1 MLAAMVA
8 FAWMVDGGPAAG
20 AAELA
25 LKAMEGRTLL
35 EADNGLFWMAAM
47 LTLVLADRPEAQS
60 LWEDTLAEA
69 HRNGSLFSRLSV
81 SLWDGCFKLLQG
93 ELAEAEENLTSNLA
107 MADLYGL
114 NVPQAVSYSHGFL
127 GAVRLEAGD
136 VEGAR
141 RAMEDVV
148 IAEGDRADGT
158 NFARRTL
165 IGIHLATGNGEAALA
180 ATEDLKRHSARAKNP
195 RWVPWRSLRAQAL
208 AMLGRREEAIALAE
222 EEVELARRWGAPS
235 GLGHSL
241 RVLGQLRGPEGMPEL
256 EEAARLLEPSNQRVE
271 RARAF
276 AALGAELRRA
286 RRPTDARDPLR
297 RALEL
302 AEQSG
307 AHALAE
313 NVRSELYATGARPR
327 TTALD
332 GVESL
337 TERELRVAKLAA
349 DGQTNRDI
357 AQILYV
363 TPKTVEVHLSN
374 SYRKL
379 GISSRRELP
388 AVLTS

>member
-1 MLAAMVA
+1 
-8 FAWMVDGGPAAG
+8 
-20 AAELA
+20 
-25 LKAMEGRTLL
+25 
-35 EADNGLFWMAAM
+35 
-47 LTLVLADRPEAQS
+47 
-60 LWEDTLAEA
+60 
-69 HRNGSLFSRLSV
+69 V
-81 SLWDGCFKLLQG
+81 SLWDGCFKLVQG
-93 ELAEAEENLTSNLA
+93 ELAVAEESLMSNQS
-107 MADLYGL
+107 MIHLYGL
-114 NVPQAVSYSHGFL
+114 NVPQATSYSNGFL
-127 GAVRLEAGD
+127 GGVRLEAGD

-141 RAMEDVV
+141 RAMEGVV
-148 IAEGDRADGT
+148 IAEGDTSDGT

-165 IGIHLATGNGEAALA
+165 LGIQLAEGNGEAALEA
-180 ATEDLKRHSARAKNP
+180 AEDLERHSARTKNP
-195 RWVPWRSLRAQAL
+195 RWVPWRSLKAQAL
-208 AMLGRREEAIALAE
+208 ALLDRREEAIALAE
-222 EEVELARRWGAPS
+222 EEVELARGWGTPS

-241 RVLGQLRGPEGMPEL
+241 RVLGELRGPEGMEQL
-256 EEAARLLEPSNQRVE
+256 EEAATLLERSNQRIE
-271 RARAF
+271 RARAY

-313 NVRSELYATGARPR
+313 HVRSELYATGARPR

-332 GVESL
+332 GIESL

-349 DGQTNRDI
+349 EGQTNRDI

-379 GISSRRELP
+379 GIASRRELP
-388 AVLTS
+388 AALAP

>member
-1 MLAAMVA
+1 V
-8 FAWMVDGGPAAG
+8 
-20 AAELA
+20 
-25 LKAMEGRTLL
+25 
-35 EADNGLFWMAAM
+35 
-47 LTLVLADRPEAQS
+47 
-60 LWEDTLAEA
+60 
-69 HRNGSLFSRLSV
+69 
-81 SLWDGCFKLLQG
+81 
-93 ELAEAEENLTSNLA
+93 
-107 MADLYGL
+107 YGI
-114 NVPQAVSYSHGFL
+114 NVPQAAAYTNGFL
-127 GAVRLEAGD
+127 GGVRLEAGD
-136 VEGAR
+136 AEGAR
-141 RAMEDVV
+141 RAMEGVV
-148 IAEGDRADGT
+148 IADGDTADGT
-158 NFARRTL
+158 NFARRTM
-165 IGIHLATGNGEAALA
+165 IGIHLAEGNGEAALA
-180 ATEDLKRHSARAKNP
+180 AAEDLERHSARSKNP
-195 RWVPWRSLRAQAL
+195 RWVPWRSLKAQAL
-208 AMLGRREEAIALAE
+208 ALLGRRDEGIALAE

-241 RVLGQLRGPEGMPEL
+241 RVLGGLRGPDGMDEL
-256 EEAARLLEPSNQRVE
+256 EEAVALLELSHQRIE
-271 RARAF
+271 RARAL

-302 AEQSG
+302 AEKSG

-349 DGQTNRDI
+349 EGQTNRDI

-388 AVLTS
+388 AALTS

>member
-1 MLAAMVA
+1 
-8 FAWMVDGGPAAG
+8 
-20 AAELA
+20 
-25 LKAMEGRTLL
+25 
-35 EADNGLFWMAAM
+35 
-47 LTLVLADRPEAQS
+47 
-60 LWEDTLAEA
+60 
-69 HRNGSLFSRLSV
+69 
-81 SLWDGCFKLLQG
+81 
-93 ELAEAEENLTSNLA
+93 
-107 MADLYGL
+107 
-114 NVPQAVSYSHGFL
+114 
-127 GAVRLEAGD
+127 
-136 VEGAR
+136 
-141 RAMEDVV
+141 
-148 IAEGDRADGT
+148 
-158 NFARRTL
+158 
-165 IGIHLATGNGEAALA
+165 
-180 ATEDLKRHSARAKNP
+180 
-195 RWVPWRSLRAQAL
+195 
-208 AMLGRREEAIALAE
+208 
-222 EEVELARRWGAPS
+222 
-235 GLGHSL
+235 
-241 RVLGQLRGPEGMPEL
+241 MPEL

>member
-1 MLAAMVA
+1 
-8 FAWMVDGGPAAG
+8 
-20 AAELA
+20 
-25 LKAMEGRTLL
+25 MEGRTLL
-35 EADNGLFWMAAM
+35 EADNGLFWMGAM

-114 NVPQAVSYSHGFL
+114 NVPQALSYTHSFL

-141 RAMEDVV
+141 QAMEGVV
-148 IAEGDRADGT
+148 VAEGDIADGT

-165 IGIHLATGNGEAALA
+165 IGIQLATGNGEAALA
-180 ATEDLKRHSARAKNP
+180 AAEDLERHSARAKNP
-195 RWVPWRSLRAQAL
+195 LWVPWRSLKAQAL
-208 AMLGRREEAIALAE
+208 ALLDRREEAIALVE
-222 EEVELARRWGAPS
+222 EELELARTWGAPS

-241 RVLGQLRGPEGMPEL
+241 RVLGELRGPAGMEEL
-256 EEAARLLEPSNQRVE
+256 EEAAALLERSNQRIE
-271 RARAF
+271 RARAY

-307 AHALAE
+307 AHGLAE
-313 NVRSELYATGARPR
+313 HVRSELYATGARPR

-337 TERELRVAKLAA
+337 TERELRVARLAA
-349 DGQTNRDI
+349 EGQTNRDI

-379 GISSRRELP
+379 GIASRRELP
-388 AVLTS
+388 AAPDLVGVSPQKVRG